1 MQNEQKRELERGERG
16 FTLVELMIVVGIIS
30 IIAAIAIPSYND
42 YVRRSQLTEAFNN
55 LAAYRVKMEQYYQDN
70 RSYANGANCGVAAPA
85 APDAKYFG
93 YACALDTTGGAAA
106 GQSYRL
112 TATGVAASSV
122 NLFVYTINERNV
134 KATTAM
140 AADWG
145 SLPANA
151 GSVWVDKK
159 P

>member
-1 MQNEQKRELERGERG
+1 MQKDLKSGDRG
-16 FTLVELMIVVGIIS
+16 FTLIELMIVVGIIS

-70 RSYANGANCGVAAPA
+70 RSYANGAVCGAALPA
-85 APDAKYFG
+85 AADSKYFG

-106 GQSYRL
+106 GQSYTF

-122 NLFVYTINERNV
+122 LGFSYTINEKNV
-134 KATTAM
+134 KATAAM
-140 AADWG
+140 APAWG

-151 GSVWVDKK
+151 ASVWVDKK

>member
-1 MQNEQKRELERGERG
+1 MQKGLERGESG

-70 RSYANGANCGVAAPA
+70 RSYANGANCGVAVPA
-85 APDAKYFG
+85 APDAKYFS

-112 TATGVAASSV
+112 TATGVSASSV
-122 NLFVYTINERNV
+122 NGFVYTINEKNV

-140 AADWG
+140 ASAWG
-145 SLPANA
+145 SLPGNA
-151 GSVWVDKK
+151 ASVWVDKK

>member
-1 MQNEQKRELERGERG
+1 MQKARG
-16 FTLVELMIVVGIIS
+16 FTLIELMIVVGIIS

-70 RSYANGANCGVAAPA
+70 RSYANGAACGAGAPA
-85 APDAKYFG
+85 AADSKYFAYG
-93 YACALDTTGGAAA
+93 CQLNTTAGAAA
-106 GQSYRL
+106 GQSYTM
-112 TATGVAASSV
+112 TATGVAGSNVSG
-122 NLFVYTINERNV
+122 FTYTINETNI
-134 KATTAM
+134 KATTSI
-140 AADWG
+140 DPSWG

-151 GSVWVDKK
+151 GTNWVAKK